1 MKINQKTALLLAVL
15 LVIGSAWG
23 KAKLTFSSMQKQ
35 LDVIYTEGIDKDGQ
49 SIAQDVKE
57 KQKTARNCV
66 TVARRYDSAIN
77 ASFITAVENAAEGLD
92 QAATLGERQRWE
104 KKLDTAFST
113 LAGAL
118 LKAPL
123 SDKDEQYVTGFM
135 AEYLASQDRIERDPY
150 HEKAASIRQETSG
163 WFPSLMQKLTASS
176 LEIYQIG
183 G

>member
-15 LVIGSAWG
+15 LVIGSSWG
-23 KAKLTFSSMQKQ
+23 KAKLTFNSMQKQ
-35 LDVIYTEGIDKDGQ
+35 LDVIYTEGIDQDGQ

-77 ASFITAVENAAEGLD
+77 ASFIIAVENAAEGLD
-92 QAATLGERQRWE
+92 QAASMGERQRWE

-123 SDKDEQYVTGFM
+123 TEKDEQYGTGTDDLSGGDCGQRLDGQRFHRT
-135 AEYLASQDRIERDPY
+135 AAAGKLLCCGLCQCDQQQGCGCDP
-150 HEKAASIRQETSG
+150 HCK
-163 WFPSLMQKLTASS
+163 
-176 LEIYQIG
+176 
-183 G
+183 